1 MSLYFTYLFSKYIF
15 VFLKIAFFFL
25 IDRSQKKD
33 KKGKKPPKEGSTRLP
48 KFPVV
53 DFNTQKENA
62 TKCFP
67 YYEVPKF
74 RYEAVFIY
82 LEFSVLFV

>member
-1 MSLYFTYLFSKYIF
+1 MN
-15 VFLKIAFFFL
+15 
-25 IDRSQKKD
+25 RSQKKD

-74 RYEAVFIY
+74 RYEEVLDVLY
-82 LEFSVLFV
+82 LEFNVLFVWGSVSDDWVNGS